1 MLFSPPGTTSEQPVI
16 VDLSDEENSKTP
28 ERQKSVLQELQTDI
42 GEAYSSNKNAD
53 EFDEESLLEM
63 MGKPDSPSIE
73 CELNVRS
80 GSHDGPTLDYV
91 SIKEE
96 FSNGMYGSDEK
107 PFSSTLKSTV
117 ANSSNKNA
125 DEFNEESL
133 LEMMDKPDSPSR
145 ECELNVRSGN
155 HDGPTLD
162 YVSIKEE
169 FSNGMHGSDQKPFSS
184 TLKSTVANSAL
195 PFDAFFH
202 KAKVETV
209 ENEFDTVLYPE
220 MKDIAAKVGDDV
232 NSGQSGRE
240 VGATG
245 FGDLPQDLPINVDAT
260 ASACQMVQEGEQI
273 GRDPSFKDDNYK
285 GYSNL
290 ILNLH
295 GDALSSLEED
305 LEDIYSTQSDI
316 EEEINAIPRDTDVQ
330 AESVSRLCVN
340 QFHEEAPGE
349 TDLSGKH
356 AKHASFADDKNPI
369 KDTFISAQQ
378 APAAAITTP
387 RKGLRE
393 EEFFRT
399 ILRLNV
405 ADLVY
410 LERNGRAHAP
420 PRGLPSVSGPVR
432 TCFDSI
438 DQYYDTFKPL
448 FFLEIWEKVG
458 LLSHC

>member
-16 VDLSDEENSKTP
+16 VDVSNEENSKMP
-28 ERQKSVLQELQTDI
+28 ERRKSVLQELQTDI
-42 GEAYSSNKNAD
+42 GDACSSNKNAD

-80 GSHDGPTLDYV
+80 GNHDGPTLDYV

-107 PFSSTLKSTV
+107 PFT
-117 ANSSNKNA
+117 
-125 DEFNEESL
+125 
-133 LEMMDKPDSPSR
+133 
-145 ECELNVRSGN
+145 
-155 HDGPTLD
+155 
-162 YVSIKEE
+162 
-169 FSNGMHGSDQKPFSS
+169 S
-184 TLKSTVANSAL
+184 TLKSTVANSAS

-202 KAKVETV
+202 KAKVEAV

-245 FGDLPQDLPINVDAT
+245 FADLPQDLPINVDAT
-260 ASACQMVQEGEQI
+260 ASACQMVQGGEQI

-290 ILNLH
+290 ILNPH

-330 AESVSRLCVN
+330 AESVSRFCFN

-349 TDLSGKH
+349 THLSGKH
-356 AKHASFADDKNPI
+356 VKHASFADDKSPI
-369 KDTFISAQQ
+369 KHTFIS

-410 LERNGRAHAP
+410 PERNGRAHGP
-420 PRGLPSVSGPVR
+420 PRELPSVSGPVR

>member
-1 MLFSPPGTTSEQPVI
+1 M
-16 VDLSDEENSKTP
+16 
-28 ERQKSVLQELQTDI
+28 
-42 GEAYSSNKNAD
+42 
-53 EFDEESLLEM
+53 
-63 MGKPDSPSIE
+63 
-73 CELNVRS
+73 
-80 GSHDGPTLDYV
+80 
-91 SIKEE
+91 
-96 FSNGMYGSDEK
+96 
-107 PFSSTLKSTV
+107 
-117 ANSSNKNA
+117 
-125 DEFNEESL
+125 
-133 LEMMDKPDSPSR
+133 
-145 ECELNVRSGN
+145 
-155 HDGPTLD
+155 
-162 YVSIKEE
+162 
-169 FSNGMHGSDQKPFSS
+169 
-184 TLKSTVANSAL
+184 ANSAL

-356 AKHASFADDKNPI
+356 AKLASFADDKNPI

-410 LERNGRAHAP
+410 PERNGRAHAP

-458 LLSHC
+458 LLSRC

>member
-1 MLFSPPGTTSEQPVI
+1 M
-16 VDLSDEENSKTP
+16 
-28 ERQKSVLQELQTDI
+28 
-42 GEAYSSNKNAD
+42 EA
-53 EFDEESLLEM
+53 
-63 MGKPDSPSIE
+63 
-73 CELNVRS
+73 
-80 GSHDGPTLDYV
+80 
-91 SIKEE
+91 
-96 FSNGMYGSDEK
+96 
-107 PFSSTLKSTV
+107 
-117 ANSSNKNA
+117 
-125 DEFNEESL
+125 
-133 LEMMDKPDSPSR
+133 
-145 ECELNVRSGN
+145 
-155 HDGPTLD
+155 
-162 YVSIKEE
+162 
-169 FSNGMHGSDQKPFSS
+169 
-184 TLKSTVANSAL
+184 
-195 PFDAFFH
+195 
-202 KAKVETV
+202 V

-232 NSGQSGRE
+232 NSGQSQPPPHALRFTQGRGATGDELQETMGRVHTVSRLPLRAERRLGTRQEQSGRE

-245 FGDLPQDLPINVDAT
+245 FGDLQQDLPINVDAT
-260 ASACQMVQEGEQI
+260 ASACQMVQGGEQI

-290 ILNLH
+290 ILNPH

-330 AESVSRLCVN
+330 AESVSRFCFN

-349 TDLSGKH
+349 THLSGKH
-356 AKHASFADDKNPI
+356 VKHASFADDKSPI
-369 KDTFISAQQ
+369 KHTFISTQQ
-378 APAAAITTP
+378 EPAEAITTP
-387 RKGLRE
+387 RKVLRE

-410 LERNGRAHAP
+410 PERNGRAHAP
-420 PRGLPSVSGPVR
+420 PRGLPSVSGPVK

>member
-16 VDLSDEENSKTP
+16 VDVSNEENSKMP
-28 ERQKSVLQELQTDI
+28 ERRKSVLQELQTDI
-42 GEAYSSNKNAD
+42 GDACSSNKNAD

-63 MGKPDSPSIE
+63 MDKPDSPSI
-73 CELNVRS
+73 
-80 GSHDGPTLDYV
+80 
-91 SIKEE
+91 
-96 FSNGMYGSDEK
+96 
-107 PFSSTLKSTV
+107 
-117 ANSSNKNA
+117 
-125 DEFNEESL
+125 
-133 LEMMDKPDSPSR
+133 

-169 FSNGMHGSDQKPFSS
+169 FSNGMYGSDEKPFTS
-184 TLKSTVANSAL
+184 TLKSTVANSAS

-202 KAKVETV
+202 KAKVEAV

-232 NSGQSGRE
+232 NSGQSQPPPQALRFTQGRGATGDELQETMGRVHTVSRLPLRVERRLGTRQEQSGRE

-245 FGDLPQDLPINVDAT
+245 FADLPQDLPINVDAT
-260 ASACQMVQEGEQI
+260 ASACQMVQGGEQI
-273 GRDPSFKDDNYK
+273 GRDPLFKDDNYK

-290 ILNLH
+290 ILNPH

-330 AESVSRLCVN
+330 AESVSRFCFN

-349 TDLSGKH
+349 THLSGKH
-356 AKHASFADDKNPI
+356 VKHASFADDKSPI
-369 KDTFISAQQ
+369 KHTFISAQQ
-378 APAAAITTP
+378 EPAAAITTK
-387 RKGLRE
+387 RKRKVLRE

-410 LERNGRAHAP
+410 PERNGRAHAP
-420 PRGLPSVSGPVR
+420 PRGLPSVSGPVK